1 MNKTLFI
8 GLILSSGLFSAQVL
22 ESDNYNSYTLGNVGT
37 EFTGTT
43 PGQGGMYLL
52 NGVAS
57 DYQIASIDAAHGQSL
72 QITGGATAAAAS
84 SRYVWKDP
92 AAGLEP
98 GWANRTA
105 GNDFLVGE
113 LEIYT
118 GTATG
123 AHRIGSAIYGTDG
136 TGIVGITYNS
146 ATKTL
151 NGLARLDN
159 GAGTVGFYNI
169 TGITTATWPANTWIK
184 VGYSYD
190 YITGA
195 ITYTINGTTVSLAV
209 NGYTIPGGLD
219 AFEHDIIMPY
229 TTGNNATMTAAV
241 DNVILEANSVA
252 QLGTSQVGQIGDVK
266 LSVYPNPA
274 TDVLTVNSASKV
286 KAAKVYDVTGK
297 QVNASVQGNQ
307 IDVKNLAK
315 GVYILNVATEKGTE
329 SVKFIKK

>member
-43 PGQGGMYLL
+43 PGQGGMYLF

-72 QITGGATAAAAS
+72 QITGGAASADAA

-98 GWANRTA
+98 GWAGRTE
-105 GNDFLVGE
+105 GNDYLVGE

-123 AHRIGSAIYGTDG
+123 AHRIGSAVYGTDG
-136 TGIVGITYNS
+136 IGIVGITYNTS
-146 ATKTL
+146 SKTI

-159 GAGTVGFYNI
+159 GAGTVSFYNI
-169 TGITTATWPANTWIK
+169 TGLTTATWPANTWIK
-184 VGYSYD
+184 VGYSYE
-190 YITGA
+190 YNSGT
-195 ITYTINGTTVSLAV
+195 ITYTIAGSSVTLTIA
-209 NGYTIPGGLD
+209 GYTTPAGLD
-219 AFEHDIIMPY
+219 ASEHDIIMPY
-229 TTGNNATMTAAV
+229 ITGNAAALTSAV
-241 DNVILEANSVA
+241 DNVTLEANSVA
-252 QLGTSQVGQIGDVK
+252 QLGTSQAGQIGDVK

-315 GVYILNVATEKGTE
+315 GVYILNVSTEKGSE